1 MPVTVKMTSDGYT
14 SQVSTGSHELLADEP
29 ASVGGDDKGPSP
41 YEFLLA
47 SLGACT
53 TMTLRMYADR
63 KDWPLPTV
71 TVELNHYRV
80 HAKDCEDCES
90 EEGMV
95 SRIDRRLTIEGE
107 YTDEQRKRL
116 VEIAEKCPVHKTLV
130 GEVKIDTTLVD
141 A

>member
-1 MPVTVKMTSDGYT
+1 MPVTVRITPDGYT
-14 SQVSTGSHELLADEP
+14 SQVTTGSHELLADEP

-63 KDWPLPTV
+63 KGWPLPTV
-71 TVELNHYRV
+71 TVELNHHRV

-90 EEGMV
+90 ADGMV
-95 SRIDRRLTIEGE
+95 SRIDRRLTIEGD
-107 YTDEQRKRL
+107 YTDEQRRRL
-116 VEIAEKCPVHKTLV
+116 FEIAEKCPVHKTLT
-130 GEVKIDTTLVD
+130 GEVKVDTTLEE